1 MNERAQA
8 VYFKHLPTIHAGIS
22 INYRRYKLKK
32 MRCSLLVLR
41 SFQSFASSIFLQ
53 VLVSLFQIEK
63 RVGDR
68 LQKWQEDVD
77 KELEQQRE
85 AAKFHA
91 RPATIL
97 VSLLDCNGFRFSIT
111 F

>member
-1 MNERAQA
+1 
-8 VYFKHLPTIHAGIS
+8 
-22 INYRRYKLKK
+22 
-32 MRCSLLVLR
+32 MRCSLLFFYKLR
-41 SFQSFASSIFLQ
+41 VFLQ
-53 VLVSLFQIEK
+53 VLISLFQIEK

-97 VSLLDCNGFRFSIT
+97 VSLELKLFPFLYQILRLKSREVLFSLM
-111 F
+111 

>member
-1 MNERAQA
+1 MN
-8 VYFKHLPTIHAGIS
+8 
-22 INYRRYKLKK
+22 K
-32 MRCSLLVLR
+32 MRCCLLT
-41 SFQSFASSIFLQ
+41 FATCVFLQ

-97 VSLLDCNGFRFSIT
+97 VSIKL
-111 F
+111 

>member
-1 MNERAQA
+1 
-8 VYFKHLPTIHAGIS
+8 VF
-22 INYRRYKLKK
+22 
-32 MRCSLLVLR
+32 
-41 SFQSFASSIFLQ
+41 FLQ

-85 AAKFHA
+85 EAKFHA

-97 VSLLDCNGFRFSIT
+97 VSLLD
-111 F
+111 

>member
-1 MNERAQA
+1 
-8 VYFKHLPTIHAGIS
+8 
-22 INYRRYKLKK
+22 
-32 MRCSLLVLR
+32 MRCSLQVLR
-41 SFQSFASSIFLQ
+41 SLLFFASSIFLQ

-97 VSLLDCNGFRFSIT
+97 VSLELKLFPFLYQILRLKNREHGFIFVNVKTNSSNKL
-111 F
+111 